1 MTSPI
6 TTPSPIE
13 RSDLE
18 AKLRELRGGVNLTRQ
33 SATNTLVTVGI
44 VVAAGVLAA
53 AFLWGRRKGRGR
65 ATVVEVRRV

>member
-1 MTSPI
+1 MSAPT
-6 TTPSPIE
+6 TTPGPIE

-18 AKLRELRGGVNLTRQ
+18 AKFRELRGGVNHTRQ

-53 AFLWGRRKGRGR
+53 VFLWGRRKGRGR
-65 ATVVEVRRV
+65 ATVVEVRRI